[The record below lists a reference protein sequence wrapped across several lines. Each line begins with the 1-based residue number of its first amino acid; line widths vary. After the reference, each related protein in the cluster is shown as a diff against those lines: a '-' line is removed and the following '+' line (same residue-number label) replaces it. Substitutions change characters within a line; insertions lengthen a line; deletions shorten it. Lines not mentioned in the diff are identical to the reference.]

1 MRDVKGV
8 KVASSRSNRIIL
20 QVALVIILQ
29 CKWLKCQHCKHHKL
43 LLYCNI
49 INSVSDR
56 IVSNV
61 CILLKVIHVV

>member
-20 QVALVIILQ
+20 QVALVMILQ
-29 CKWLKCQHCKHHKL
+29 CKWLKRQHCKL

-61 CILLKVIHVV
+61 CAVLKVIHVV